1 MRQVRLLARTF
12 FVRLFESDLMPPG
25 LPQVQLVIWSVVLV
39 ATPTLTLPG
48 VFAQKYTGLWF
59 EPGTLGPAIAS
70 DRLILLT
77 LAMIAAGLVAIVTW
91 ENALPDR
98 RDARILGAL
107 PISTTVFVTARL
119 LALAQLF
126 ALFFVTLGLLPSV
139 MFSGLASAY
148 LEPGGFLRMIGA
160 QVLAALA
167 GTLSTFCAVI
177 ALQCLSI
184 RILGRAM
191 AQRVAIVVQILF
203 AVVLVQMIFLLPG
216 LGSRMTDG

>member
-59 EPGTLGPAIAS
+59 HPGTLGHAIAG

-107 PISTTVFVTARL
+107 PISTARL
-119 LALAQLF
+119 RDRQ
-126 ALFFVTLGLLPSV
+126 
-139 MFSGLASAY
+139 
-148 LEPGGFLRMIGA
+148 
-160 QVLAALA
+160 AARRWR
-167 GTLSTFCAVI
+167 S
-177 ALQCLSI
+177 S
-184 RILGRAM
+184 
-191 AQRVAIVVQILF
+191 
-203 AVVLVQMIFLLPG
+203 
-216 LGSRMTDG
+216 SRSSSSRSDCCRR